1 MEIKVRMGKHEGMDT
16 DNLDKKVCHDIYVA
30 DKKDQK
36 WLAASSGNYF
46 FLALF
51 YPKTGQH
58 LISLCLCRMEVYSN
72 YFSSSTQGWI
82 FFCTRT
88 SPTSQQIWWR
98 IHLKLLD
105 MECKVL

>member
-72 YFSSSTQGWI
+72 YFSVLPKVG
-82 FFCTRT
+82 FFSARERHQLP
-88 SPTSQQIWWR
+88 SKFGGGSI
-98 IHLKLLD
+98 
-105 MECKVL
+105 